1 MYFNGTFFFSTATT
15 HAAVLE
21 DEPCCVFSKVMM
33 FRLFGEK
40 CAAFSEEETRRES
53 LLGAWH
59 RVQWKFLRKHKVLNL
74 KEHKMTPGYCWSG
87 TTAPGSKYKLHCLAL
102 NGFHLL
108 FAY

>member
-1 MYFNGTFFFSTATT
+1 MAHFSLVQQPHMLQCWKMN
-15 HAAVLE
+15 HAVCLA
-21 DEPCCVFSKVMM
+21 KVMM

-40 CAAFSEEETRRES
+40 CVAFSEEETRRES

-87 TTAPGSKYKLHCLAL
+87 TTAPGSKYKLHCLPL
-102 NGFHLL
+102 NGSHLL